1 MSPSCHPPSFPT
13 CPLLFSTPPPLYS
26 FTNPL
31 PLSLFQS
38 TAIVEPKK
46 EDKDLLP
53 PPAPAAELAPPVAA
67 STPTADHNNK
77 TIKPMSSSNSFDSTT
92 NLNQSFRFKMSAE
105 ANRLFQTL
113 QESPLPVEVGSPEE
127 EPATVLLSYSLS
139 THLPHP
145 PCSLFVETQA
155 KERHHERHE

>member
-1 MSPSCHPPSFPT
+1 MPD
-13 CPLLFSTPPPLYS
+13 PLRSHLEL
-26 FTNPL
+26 N
-31 PLSLFQS
+31 LSLQS
-38 TAIVEPKK
+38 TAIAEVKK
-46 EDKDLLP
+46 EEKEQQQQQLP
-53 PPAPAAELAPPVAA
+53 SGAASQEATP
-67 STPTADHNNK
+67 STPTAENTK

-113 QESPLPVEVGSPEE
+113 QESPLPVEVGSPGE
-127 EPATVLLSYSLS
+127 EPTHTISYSLS

-155 KERHHERHE
+155 KERRQHERHE